1 MSSDPNS
8 FDPLVELSSTEI
20 HQDHAEDDTPL
31 PPGTVEQKH
40 LVIDH
45 RDVHDRELCSSL
57 ADIVGQIDDVKGLQW
72 KD

>member
-20 HQDHAEDDTPL
+20 HQDHAEDDTPF

-45 RDVHDRELCSSL
+45 RNVHDRELCSSL
-57 ADIVGQIDDVKGLQW
+57 ADIVGQIDGVKGLQW